1 MTFTNSEGQDERP
14 YMLHRA
20 LFGSF
25 ERFIGLLIEHYAGAF
40 PVWLAP
46 VQVVVLP
53 ISEHQKEYARGVY
66 EKLIDEGI
74 NKVELDDSDESLG
87 KKIRK
92 AKIQKIPYMIV
103 IGDKEKEAGKITVE
117 GRSEK
122 LEAIEVSEF
131 IEKIKKEIKER
142 QNY

>member
-1 MTFTNSEGQDERP
+1 
-14 YMLHRA
+14 MLHRA

-25 ERFIGLLIEHYAGAF
+25 ERFIGLLVEHYAGAF

-53 ISEHQKEYARGVY
+53 ISEHQKEYAHGVF
-66 EKLIDEGI
+66 EKLIDAGI
-74 NKVELDDSDESLG
+74 KVELDDSDESLG

-92 AKIQKIPYMIV
+92 AKMQKIPYMIV

-117 GRSEK
+117 GRKEK
-122 LEAIEVSEF
+122 MEAIDVSVF
-131 IEKIKKEIKER
+131 IEKIQKEISEMKLD
-142 QNY
+142 